1 MQSLLLKLGLSG
13 LRSTAQTDSALE
25 VLPGEAGSSGS
36 RAGGTSRVV
45 EVPKISC
52 QGKVE
57 VVKSILQE
65 RNSGRMEK
73 QSRVMKVPKISC
85 QENDEVF
92 ERMCG
97 KRGEA

>member
-1 MQSLLLKLGLSG
+1 MKLELLGPEQVA
-13 LRSTAQTDSALE
+13 R
-25 VLPGEAGSSGS
+25 P
-36 RAGGTSRVV
+36 RFV

-85 QENDEVF
+85 QENGEVF
-92 ERMCG
+92 ERM
-97 KRGEA
+97 